1 MFEEDEAPR
10 FQDIQQMM
18 VVRLSALRTGCLY
31 PPGLIPGTHFCQ
43 KLSRPQAH
51 SAAGRVI
58 WVISVKIFN
67 YTIGNGTR
75 DLPAYSTV
83 PQPSAPPRAPNI
95 IKAYIK
101 T

>member
-1 MFEEDEAPR
+1 MFEDDEAPR
-10 FQDIQQMM
+10 FQDIQQMK

-31 PPGLIPGTHFCQ
+31 HLGNIPGTHFCQ

-51 SAAGRVI
+51 SAAGRI
-58 WVISVKIFN
+58 MSVKNFN
-67 YTIGNGTR
+67 HTIGNGTR
-75 DLPAYSTV
+75 DLPACSAV
-83 PQPSAPPRAPNI
+83 PQPTAPPRAPSI